1 MDCNGGNNKSF
12 EDDGNVLYLHCSIS
26 KVCTSITTHPI
37 VHVKWMQ
44 FIIPKLQ
51 INKIDLETKKK

>member
-44 FIIPKLQ
+44 FIIPKL
-51 INKIDLETKKK
+51 